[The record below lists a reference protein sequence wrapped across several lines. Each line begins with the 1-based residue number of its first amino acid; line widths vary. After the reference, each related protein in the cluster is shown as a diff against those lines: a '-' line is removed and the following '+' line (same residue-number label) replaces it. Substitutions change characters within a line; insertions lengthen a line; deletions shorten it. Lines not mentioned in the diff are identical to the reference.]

1 MTISVLPQLNST
13 KLLIHGFP
21 ANRKAM
27 GLVKV
32 AVGDGV
38 LTFLW
43 VFCVSCLGI
52 GTSIIAKAT
61 GIQGIATLLIT
72 ISLVFILLFFFGIIG
87 AVLGGASF
95 NPTGTAAFYAVG
107 HGGDTLI
114 SAAVRLPAQAVGA
127 VGGAVTIVN
136 FMPLEYKHMLGSGP
150 YLKVDVH
157 TGAIVEGMLTFM
169 SSIIVL
175 YVILRGPKSWLMKNW
190 LLSASIVTLVG
201 FGRSYTGPSMNPAN
215 AFGWAYVHNRLTWKH
230 LYVYW
235 ISPFIGAISAGW
247 TFRFIFPP
255 PSKQKVA

>member
-1 MTISVLPQLNST
+1 
-13 KLLIHGFP
+13 
-21 ANRKAM
+21 M

-43 VFCVSCLGI
+43 VFCASCLGV
-52 GTSIIAKAT
+52 GTSIIAKAI

-72 ISLVFILLFFFGIIG
+72 ISLVFILLFLFGIIG
-87 AVLGGASF
+87 AALGGASF

-114 SAAVRLPAQAVGA
+114 SAAVRFPAQAVGA
-127 VGGAVTIVN
+127 VGGWLAIIK
-136 FMPLEYKHMLGSGP
+136 FMPLEYKRMLVGP
-150 YLKVDVH
+150 YLKVDMH
-157 TGAIVEGMLTFM
+157 TGAIVEGLLTFT
-169 SSIIVL
+169 SSFLVL
-175 YVILRGPKSWLMKNW
+175 FVILRGPKSWLLKNW
-190 LLSASIVTLVG
+190 LLSASIVILAS
-201 FGRSYTGPSMNPAN
+201 FGRVYTGPSLNPAN
-215 AFGWAYVHNRLTWKH
+215 AFGWAYLNNHHNTWKH

-247 TFRFIFPP
+247 TFRLIFPP